1 MTREEALAILR
12 KENGVVYS
20 EYEEAVD
27 VIEKAL
33 ADRPHGEWI
42 PIKLRPMT
50 EEEVKEQEEK
60 WGWTLDDNEKFVF
73 DCPLPDEGQEIL
85 TSNRWGFVSIDTCE
99 YDPDYG
105 YGLEENGDWDGITAW
120 MPLPEPYVREGD
132 SDA

>member
-42 PIKLRPMT
+42 SRRDKRGAHIYSVCSKCNVPYLDNDFPNFCPNCGADMR
-50 EEEVKEQEEK
+50 KEGE
-60 WGWTLDDNEKFVF
+60 
-73 DCPLPDEGQEIL
+73 
-85 TSNRWGFVSIDTCE
+85 SN
-99 YDPDYG
+99 
-105 YGLEENGDWDGITAW
+105 
-120 MPLPEPYVREGD
+120 
-132 SDA
+132 

>member
-42 PIKLRPMT
+42 PKA
-50 EEEVKEQEEK
+50 VHNC
-60 WGWTLDDNEKFVF
+60 WTRFECSVCGYYHEPVHDFGESK
-73 DCPLPDEGQEIL
+73 
-85 TSNRWGFVSIDTCE
+85 
-99 YDPDYG
+99 PDYNFCPNCG
-105 YGLEENGDWDGITAW
+105 AD
-120 MPLPEPYVREGD
+120 MRKEGD
-132 SDA
+132 EK

>member
-42 PIKLRPMT
+42 
-50 EEEVKEQEEK
+50 EVPKYNGYFVCSNCLKRLDGNFERFEHWEMKKENFCPVC
-60 WGWTLDDNEKFVF
+60 GSDNRGARK
-73 DCPLPDEGQEIL
+73 
-85 TSNRWGFVSIDTCE
+85 
-99 YDPDYG
+99 
-105 YGLEENGDWDGITAW
+105 
-120 MPLPEPYVREGD
+120 
-132 SDA
+132 